1 MEYPFKDLLPLDEVL
16 EREGYYKDWT
26 HLDPEV
32 FYSLTQISEYI
43 KTKGFGVDVRLLIA
57 QLAEH
62 FGLKTTQVVDLANL
76 LQQKF
81 TNLEG
86 VTQSFTNNI
95 NSLVAQMEA
104 DKDAVIANAT
114 VDSEVILARGGKP
127 TLQARLDRDKLV
139 VDVLKK
145 DIGVS
150 LSDYPRLHTE
160 TTDDGRFNRAIAAL
174 ESVNHP
180 TIGWGSG
187 TTNFLVVPR
196 GDYEITQ
203 TILIPAHFVMIGVG
217 MPTIEQLTIGIPS
230 FSTDISKP
238 FTLNNIY
245 INGISFFRG
254 KHALAFVGHNEDN
267 SQIVIS
273 RCQFHKTTD
282 YAIYT
287 WADTGDN
294 HQSTQILIEQSKFM
308 NCNGSFY
315 NVCDVALVD
324 FCWIYIDKETLM
336 PDRAVFVNRNEQ
348 RRLTIKNS
356 VGVPTMG
363 IGSERVQRVRWVDNW
378 GHFRAYDTR
387 FGGEDN
393 GIPILYQYAGN
404 SVDSNTPN
412 FNTSIIMRDSH
423 LSSGEPPYQGDAS
436 VEDSGVIRLM
446 GNKIPPVISLE
457 GNSYIIGVPYISVPS
472 TFNVS
477 SYLNEFLGHLD
488 FFDIKIKTNAT
499 INTNAGSVGLNKWP
513 KAMNRI
519 VNKAENIFEG
529 VITKSFTA
537 QGTGTGTGIMY
548 LDFEFLVVEKIAISS
563 ISFYGDA
570 NKPTNIVLNK
580 VNDQLYYITFNQ
592 TGFTLGTTKL
602 GTIELILT

>member
-1 MEYPFKDLLPLDEVL
+1 MT
-16 EREGYYKDWT
+16 ERYGYDKTPTPPRDYDVNKV
-26 HLDPEV
+26 PESV
-32 FYSLTQISEYI
+32 ARRS
-43 KTKGFGVDVRLLIA
+43 KWVR
-57 QLAEH
+57 
-62 FGLKTTQVVDLANL
+62 T
-76 LQQKF
+76 KF
-81 TNLEG
+81 TGEDVAEAYAQGMEITGIYSDEAKKIALENKVRQDNLEAQ
-86 VTQSFTNNI
+86 TAQD
-95 NSLVAQMEA
+95 VAQMEA

-114 VDSEVILARGGKP
+114 VDSEVILARGGKA
-127 TLQARLDRDKLV
+127 TLGQRLDETDAQLAKNEAHIIKL
-139 VDVLKK
+139 K
-145 DIGVS
+145 DNIGVNID
-150 LSDYPRLHTE
+150 DYPRIHPE
-160 TTDDGRFNRAIAAL
+160 ISDDGRFNRAIASL
-174 ESVNHP
+174 VNVNHP

-196 GDYEITQ
+196 GDYEITT
-203 TILIPAHFVMIGVG
+203 TILIPAHFVMVGVG
-217 MPTIEQLTIGIPS
+217 MPTIEQKTIGISS
-230 FSTDISKP
+230 FSTDISKS
-238 FTLNNIY
+238 FALNNIY

-294 HQSTQILIEQSKFM
+294 HQSTQIKIEQSKFM
-308 NCNGSFY
+308 NCNGTLY
-315 NVCDVALVD
+315 NVCDQAVIESSW
-324 FCWIYIDKETLM
+324 FYIDKETFSEN
-336 PDRAVFVNRNEQ
+336 RAVFVNQNEQ
-348 RRLTIKNS
+348 RRMTIQQC

-363 IGSERVQRVRWVDNW
+363 VGSERVQKVRWVDNW

-404 SVDSNTPN
+404 SVGSNTPN

-446 GNKIPPVISLE
+446 GNKIPSVISLE

-477 SYLNEFLGHLD
+477 SYLNNFLERFE
-488 FFDIKIKTNAT
+488 FFDINIKTNAT
-499 INTNAGSVGLNKWP
+499 INTDVGSVGLNKWP

-519 VNKAENIFEG
+519 VNKAENRFEG
-529 VITKSFTA
+529 PITKSFIA
-537 QGTGTGTGIMY
+537 QGTGPGTGIMY
-548 LDFEFLVVEKIAISS
+548 LDFEFLIVEKIVISS
-563 ISFYGDA
+563 ISFYGET
-570 NKPTNIVLNK
+570 NQPTNIVLNK
-580 VNDQLYYITFNQ
+580 TDDQLYYITFNQ
-592 TGFTLGTTKL
+592 TGFALGTTKL
-602 GTIELILT
+602 GTIKLILT